1 MAKKFALVTGLYNI
15 FNTRNIVV
23 NNVEVQSYNI
33 NSIIPNGLVD
43 KNTIGFYHASN
54 EDIGRYIG
62 EHKIT
67 DKDRFIITQNDVF
80 SLFGSPEIEPVTPE
94 IIENTWRPILINGDY
109 VTGTSYEDGNGNY
122 VTPEEPFS
130 INYINGNLT
139 TIESSYDA
147 VGKFLSIKYNIDEEE
162 LINFIKENIGELTPE
177 VGNGKLSF
185 EFDKSTVHTENDIEV
200 DNPNYNEEDP
210 TSSPTITIH
219 DVDIDQN
226 TLLIEGDFTAN
237 SVDDSVVKIK
247 YKGTADRVD
256 WFVENDSRDDK
267 DTNNSTAKKFLY
279 IECLQEYFKPSADY
293 PFLEV
298 KDTNLISQ
306 DSIVF
311 ITCGSIITET
321 INGPQI
327 SYDADVFDNPEYV
340 DGARFIW
347 TQNMMFSANTWMPIF
362 TRENETSELFGIS
375 PVMGKNPN
383 GSKLI
388 IQGGGGIKVIT
399 QPNDTNGRHERVI
412 TIDGSGI
419 SRGSG
424 EGSVFSLEDGIATD
438 VKDTDEGR
446 RVDVKVES
454 NDISNAYT
462 YDPTVEGTITEKPN
476 KNFIHIKTNPENP
489 NDSWLEVNGIDSKS
503 IIIEEDIKIGGTPVG
518 DLVLDSGRFNDVGN
532 YVRKGMNLHEV
543 LVRILCDENSGGG
556 STLPSIEYVL
566 RAIESNVEIE
576 AYYYDEEAVDFK
588 GEQITEDNITQI
600 PGKQIIIFIQKTGN
614 SEQYLELSDFY
625 PSYTKIENGEE
636 EKVSFKTS
644 SEKIEMTPTTENT
657 LYNID
662 NSFSSSENLSYNDEK
677 QYVIITIPEIVGE
690 NIFECNNTTTP
701 ISEDV
706 NYIIEKTIINDNN
719 ETETYRFNINEEA
732 FSAVTKNSQKT
743 FTINVPAEDFG
754 NITENPILEIED
766 AQLSITAS
774 DIDNNN
780 IVNNSSLPL
789 GTKIKFVNEASL
801 TSRQG
806 LTIDGFVTDFEGGYI
821 YNNEKIKSNTFVK
834 SDFTPE
840 NNIGAPNETSSVF
853 TKDGDYYVVSGNTQ
867 NIYSVSRE
875 LTVNSNFDSFEI
887 IPVSN
892 WGNSGTPIV
901 ISNDLFESKNITKT
915 ETFTVNPLIYDYI
928 YYSNPDDNITDF
940 DNVDIDELISNSN
953 ATTITNEDDC
963 IIMKFNMNNYPN
975 CEQVIGI
982 AEGEY
987 SDIDLVNIDGIS
999 FVGDIISKVKIVKEY
1014 YGVKYT
1020 IAIFTSIG
1028 KYGKYTN
1035 GNIKFIK

>member
-23 NNVEVQSYNI
+23 NDVEVQSYNI

-43 KNTIGFYHASN
+43 KNTIGFYYAN
-54 EDIGRYIG
+54 GEDIGRYIG

-94 IIENTWRPILINGDY
+94 ITENTWRPILING
-109 VTGTSYEDGNGNY
+109 NY
-122 VTPEEPFS
+122 ITPEEPFS

-139 TIESSYDA
+139 TIESTYDS
-147 VGKFLSIKYNIDEEE
+147 VGKFLSIRYNIDEEE
-162 LINFIKENIGELTPE
+162 LINFIKENIGELAPE
-177 VGNGKLSF
+177 VGDGKLSF
-185 EFDKSTVHTENDIEV
+185 EFDKSTVHTENDIKIE
-200 DNPNYNEEDP
+200 NPNYNEEDP

-219 DVDIDQN
+219 DVYINQN
-226 TLLIEGDFTAN
+226 TLSIEGDFTAN

-256 WFVENDSRDDK
+256 WYVENDERDDK

-298 KDTNLISQ
+298 KNPDLISQ

-311 ITCGSIITET
+311 ITCGSIVTET

-388 IQGGGGIKVIT
+388 IQGAGGIKVIT

-412 TIDGSGI
+412 TIDGSDI

-454 NDISNAYT
+454 NDTSNMYAYE
-462 YDPTVEGTITEKPN
+462 PTVEGTITEKPN

-518 DLVLDSGRFNDVGN
+518 DLVLESGRFNDVGN

-543 LVRILCDENSGGG
+543 LVRILCDENSGGDT
-556 STLPSIEYVL
+556 TLPSIEYVL

-576 AYYYDEEAVDFK
+576 AYYYNEDAVDFK

-625 PSYTKIENGEE
+625 PSYTKIENGEKE
-636 EKVSFKTS
+636 TVSFRTS

-657 LYNID
+657 SYNID

-706 NYIIEKTIINDNN
+706 NYIIEKTILNDNN
-719 ETETYRFNINEEA
+719 ESETRRFNINEEA
-732 FSAVTKNSQKT
+732 FSADTKNSQKT
-743 FTINVPAEDFG
+743 FTINVPEQDFG
-754 NITENPILEIED
+754 NITENPILEIEE
-766 AQLSITAS
+766 ANIILTAS
-774 DIDNNN
+774 DIDDNN

-789 GTKIKFVNEASL
+789 GTKIKFVNEAGL

-806 LTIDGFVTDFEGGYI
+806 LNIDGFVTDFEGCYI
-821 YNNEKIKSNTFVK
+821 YNNEKIKSNIFVK

-853 TKDGDYYVVSGNTQ
+853 TKDGDYYIVSGNTQ
-867 NIYSVSRE
+867 NVYSVSRDF
-875 LTVNSNFDSFEI
+875 TVNSNFESFEI

-901 ISNDLFESKNITKT
+901 ISNDLFESKTITKT
-915 ETFTVNPLIYDYI
+915 ATFTVNPLIYDYI

-940 DNVDIDELISNSN
+940 DNVNIDELISNSVV
-953 ATTITNEDDC
+953 TE
-963 IIMKFNMNNYPN
+963 IIDNSKYKGIYVNFEENPMCSQF
-975 CEQVIGI
+975 IGI
-982 AEGEY
+982 IQGEY
-987 SDIDLVNIDGIS
+987 SNID
-999 FVGDIISKVKIVKEY
+999 FVNLNGNTLINEAVTITPIIKDY
-1014 YGVKYT
+1014 YGITYT
-1020 IAIFTSIG
+1020 VAIITRETEWGQNTKGYIRFY
-1028 KYGKYTN
+1028 K
-1035 GNIKFIK
+1035 

>member
-15 FNTRNIVV
+15 FTTRNIIV
-23 NNVEVQSYNI
+23 NDVEVQSYNI
-33 NSIIPNGLVD
+33 NNITPNGLVD
-43 KNTIGFYHASN
+43 KNTVGFYYAEG

-67 DKDRFIITQNDVF
+67 DKDRFIITQGDVF
-80 SLFGSPEIEPVTPE
+80 SLFGSPEIETETPE
-94 IIENTWRPILINGDY
+94 IVENTWRPILINGDY
-109 VTGTSYEDGNGNY
+109 VIDTQYEDGNGNY

-130 INYINGNLT
+130 INYNDGNLT
-139 TIESSYDA
+139 TIESTYDA
-147 VGKFLSIKYNIDEEE
+147 VGNFLSMRYNIDDAE
-162 LINFIKENIGELTPE
+162 LINFIKENISELAPE
-177 VGNGKLSF
+177 VGDGKLSF
-185 EFDKSTVHTENDIEV
+185 EFDKTTVHTENDIKIT
-200 DNPNYNEEDP
+200 NPNYDEEDP
-210 TSSPTITIH
+210 TSSPTITTH

-226 TLLIEGDFTAN
+226 TLSIEGDFTAN
-237 SVDDSVVKIK
+237 SIDDSVVKIK

-256 WFVENDSRDDK
+256 WYVENDSRDDK
-267 DTNNSTAKKFLY
+267 DTNNSTAKKYLY

-298 KDTNLISQ
+298 KNPDLISQ

-311 ITCGSIITET
+311 ITCGSIVTET

-375 PVMGKNPN
+375 PIMGKNPN

-388 IQGGGGIKVIT
+388 IQGAGGIKVIT
-399 QPNDTNGRHERVI
+399 QPNDTNGKHERVI

-454 NDISNAYT
+454 NDTSNVYT
-462 YDPTVEGTITEKPN
+462 YEPTVEGTITEKPN

-518 DLVLDSGRFNDVGN
+518 DLVIESGRFNDVGN

-543 LVRILCDENSGGG
+543 LVRILCDENSGGP
-556 STLPSIEYVL
+556 TLPTIEYVL

-576 AYYYDEEAVDFK
+576 VYYYDEDAVDFK

-600 PGKQIIIFIQKTGN
+600 PGKQIIVFIQKTGN

-625 PSYTKIENGEE
+625 PNYTKIENGETE
-636 EKVSFKTS
+636 TVSFKTT
-644 SEKIEMTPTTENT
+644 SERIEMTPSTENT
-657 LYNID
+657 LYNTD

-690 NIFECNNTTTP
+690 NVFECNNTTTP
-701 ISEDV
+701 VSEDV
-706 NYIIEKTIINDNN
+706 NYIIEKTVINDNN
-719 ETETYRFNINEEA
+719 ETETYRFNINEEE

-754 NITENPILEIED
+754 NITENPILEIEE
-766 AQLSITAS
+766 SNIIITAS
-774 DIDNNN
+774 DIDDNS

-789 GTKIKFVNEASL
+789 GTKIKFVNEARL

-853 TKDGDYYVVSGNTQ
+853 TKDGDYYIVSGNTQ
-867 NIYSVSRE
+867 NVYSVSRE
-875 LTVNSNFDSFEI
+875 FTVNSNLDSFEI

-901 ISNDLFESKNITKT
+901 ISNDLFESKTITKT
-915 ETFTVNPLIYDYI
+915 ATFTVNPLIYDYI
-928 YYSNPDDNITDF
+928 YYSNPDANITDF
-940 DNVDIDELISNSN
+940 DNVDIDELISNS
-953 ATTITNEDDC
+953 AVTEVIDDSEYKEIYVNFTKNPMC
-963 IIMKFNMNNYPN
+963 SQF
-975 CEQVIGI
+975 IGI
-982 AEGEY
+982 IQGEY
-987 SDIDLVNIDGIS
+987 SNID
-999 FVGDIISKVKIVKEY
+999 FVNLNGNTLINEAATITPIIKDY
-1014 YGVKYT
+1014 YGITYT
-1020 IAIFTSIG
+1020 VTIITRETEWGQNTKGYIRFY
-1028 KYGKYTN
+1028 K
-1035 GNIKFIK
+1035 